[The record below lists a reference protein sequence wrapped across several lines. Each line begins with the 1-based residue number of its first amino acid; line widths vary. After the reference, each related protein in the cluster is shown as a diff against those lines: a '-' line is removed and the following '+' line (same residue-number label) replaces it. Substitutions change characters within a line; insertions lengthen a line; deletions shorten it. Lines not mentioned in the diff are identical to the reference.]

1 MNTDYTYTYFNI
13 PAIKEG
19 NNVYHYTSAEALM
32 GICRKE
38 FWVTE
43 RHFLNDKLE
52 FQIGTSTVLEVLKEM
67 FYGKIW
73 LDQVIDI
80 LYDKVSQTDMIE
92 DAKLTYPNWG
102 DYVISFCLDSDS
114 ALMWSEYSN
123 FTGYCMEFD
132 FYKLLESFGE
142 YEECAINHGQVIYD
156 EKTQKECVRKT
167 LDFYYASERKKGNVP
182 DWESIIETDAKKMDA
197 FTDELAAFCRV
208 YNMFFKKACF
218 SGENEYRII
227 FNECHDEGNPH
238 RKRISQQ
245 KFRIKEGIIIPYI
258 EKEVLDLN
266 SLKSV
271 TIGPKNNS
279 DIAVKGLKCFFRNQ
293 KINVDVQKSKIPL
306 RY

>member
-167 LDFYYASERKKGNVP
+167 LDFYYDYFLLG
-182 DWESIIETDAKKMDA
+182 T
-197 FTDELAAFCRV
+197 L
-208 YNMFFKKACF
+208 
-218 SGENEYRII
+218 
-227 FNECHDEGNPH
+227 
-238 RKRISQQ
+238 
-245 KFRIKEGIIIPYI
+245 
-258 EKEVLDLN
+258 
-266 SLKSV
+266 
-271 TIGPKNNS
+271 
-279 DIAVKGLKCFFRNQ
+279 
-293 KINVDVQKSKIPL
+293 
-306 RY
+306 